1 MKIVFSNLPMKKQLN
16 QFRYVVDGNSSI
28 EYDGEVIFP
37 INSVLARAL
46 KKDESV
52 KVVLLK
58 KQDVEGNSDINAGEF
73 MRELN
78 QINRTIGA
86 VIEYKIIEM
95 PFVET
100 KDTHELALG
109 KMVDELVENAEIYCD
124 ITYGPKPLPIVL
136 FSVLNF
142 AEKFYKCKI
151 ENIVYGKVDFLTKED
166 GTTYPSNPV
175 LFDVT
180 PLYYLNAFTNTIEC
194 KSAEEAK
201 NMLHSL
207 LDF

>member
-16 QFRYVVDGNSSI
+16 QFRYTVAGNSNI

-37 INSVLARAL
+37 VNSVLARVL
-46 KKDESV
+46 KKGEAV

-58 KQDVEGNSDINAGEF
+58 KLDVEGNSDINAGEF

-78 QINRTIGA
+78 QINRKIGA
-86 VIEYKIIEM
+86 EIEYKMIDL

-100 KDTHELALG
+100 KDTHEQALR
-109 KMVDELVENAEIYCD
+109 KMVDELVENAEIFCD
-124 ITYGPKPLPIVL
+124 ITYGPKPLPIVV

-142 AEKFYKCKI
+142 AEKFYHCKI
-151 ENIVYGKVDFLTKED
+151 ENIVYGKVDFVTKED
-166 GTTYPSNPV
+166 GTTYPCNPE

-194 KSAEEAK
+194 KSAEEATR
-201 NMLHSL
+201 MLHSL

>member
-16 QFRYVVDGNSSI
+16 KFCYAVDGNSQI
-28 EYDGEVIFP
+28 AYNGEVIFP
-37 INSVLARAL
+37 VNSVLAKVL
-46 KKDESV
+46 KKDDKV

-58 KQDVEGNSDINAGEF
+58 KQDIEGNSDINAGEF

-78 QINRTIGA
+78 LINQNIGA
-86 VIEYKIIEM
+86 SIEYKILDL

-100 KDTHELALG
+100 KDTHEQTLRR
-109 KMVDELVENAEIYCD
+109 MVDELEEKAELYCD

-142 AEKFYKCKI
+142 AEKFFGCKI
-151 ENIVYGKVDFLTKED
+151 ENIVYGKVDFLTKDD
-166 GTTYPSNPV
+166 GKTYPANPV

-180 PLYYLNAFTNTIEC
+180 SLYYLNAFTNSIEC
-194 KSAEEAK
+194 ASVQEAK
-201 NMLHSL
+201 KMLTEL

>member
-16 QFRYVVDGNSSI
+16 KFCYSVDGNTQI
-28 EYDGEVIFP
+28 AYDGEVIFP
-37 INSVLARAL
+37 INSVLAKVL
-46 KKDESV
+46 KKDERV

-58 KQDVEGNSDINAGEF
+58 KQDIEGNSDINAGEF

-78 QINRTIGA
+78 QINHDIGA
-86 VIEYKIIEM
+86 VIEYKILDL

-100 KDTHELALG
+100 KDTHEQTLRR
-109 KMVDELVENAEIYCD
+109 MVDELEANAELYCD

-142 AEKFYKCKI
+142 AEKFYSCKI
-151 ENIVYGKVDFLTKED
+151 ESIVYGKVDFLTKED
-166 GTTYPSNPV
+166 GKTYSTNPV

-180 PLYYLNAFTNTIEC
+180 SLYYLNAFTNTIEC
-194 KSAEEAK
+194 SSAEEAK
-201 NMLHSL
+201 KMLSSL

>member
-16 QFRYVVDGNSSI
+16 KFRYSVDGNTQI
-28 EYDGEVIFP
+28 AYDGEVIFP
-37 INSVLARAL
+37 INSVLAKVL
-46 KKDESV
+46 KKDERV

-58 KQDVEGNSDINAGEF
+58 KQDIEGNSDINAGEF

-78 QINRTIGA
+78 LFNQNIGA
-86 VIEYKIIEM
+86 TIEYKILDL

-100 KDTHELALG
+100 KDTHEQTLRR
-109 KMVDELVENAEIYCD
+109 MVDELEEKAELYCD

-142 AEKFYKCKI
+142 AEKFFGCKI
-151 ENIVYGKVDFLTKED
+151 ENIVYGKVDFLTKGD
-166 GTTYPSNPV
+166 GKTYPANPV

-180 PLYYLNAFTNTIEC
+180 SLYYLNAFTNSIEC
-194 KSAEEAK
+194 ASVEEAK
-201 NMLHSL
+201 KMLTEL
-207 LDF
+207 LDL